1 MKTITTRANAYLI
14 RCLYNIPHT
23 ILYTLPS
30 ILFNTSIALVVGK
43 LAGEQPR
50 ILMLVAGAADSPL
63 YTYSVLML
71 VAGALTR

>member
-1 MKTITTRANAYLI
+1 
-14 RCLYNIPHT
+14 
-23 ILYTLPS
+23 
-30 ILFNTSIALVVGK
+30 LFNTSIALVVGK

-50 ILMLVAGAADSPL
+50 ILMLVAGAAASPL